1 MHTYNKKLYGGICE
15 VKCKNNSFKLIE
27 WYYYHQQ
34 ETQEI
39 FITGKDVT
47 SFSKL
52 EEKVASLEEKV
63 ECEKF
68 KTDFLANIS
77 HEFKTPLNIILASI
91 QLELNGYNSVN
102 DNNSI
107 YYNRLNMIKQNS
119 YRLLRLVDNLIDVTQ
134 VDSNNIK
141 LFKENV
147 NAISYF
153 EDVVDSVS
161 QYIKKMNKNIIFDT
175 NEEEVFLDCDPEK
188 IQKVILNL
196 ISNSIKYTE
205 INGNIWITLTTNWD
219 EDRLYISVKDDGVG
233 IPNNSYDIIFE
244 RFKQVDNLFIRRAEG
259 SGIGLP
265 LAKSFIELHSGEIWV
280 NKTID
285 KGSEFIFYL
294 PIISEKDS
302 KVNYF
307 YNKVIDSRSERLKIE
322 FSDIYSYPN

>member
-1 MHTYNKKLYGGICE
+1 
-15 VKCKNNSFKLIE
+15 
-27 WYYYHQQ
+27 
-34 ETQEI
+34 
-39 FITGKDVT
+39 
-47 SFSKL
+47 
-52 EEKVASLEEKV
+52 
-63 ECEKF
+63 
-68 KTDFLANIS
+68 
-77 HEFKTPLNIILASI
+77 
-91 QLELNGYNSVN
+91 
-102 DNNSI
+102 
-107 YYNRLNMIKQNS
+107 MIKQNS

-141 LFKENV
+141 LYKENV

-161 QYIKKMNKNIIFDT
+161 QYIKKMSKNIIFDT

-205 INGNIWITLTTNWD
+205 VNGNIWITLTTNWD

-233 IPNNSYDIIFE
+233 IPKNSYDIIFE

-307 YNKVIDSRSERLKIE
+307 YNKVIDSRGERLKIE

>member
-1 MHTYNKKLYGGICE
+1 
-15 VKCKNNSFKLIE
+15 
-27 WYYYHQQ
+27 
-34 ETQEI
+34 
-39 FITGKDVT
+39 
-47 SFSKL
+47 
-52 EEKVASLEEKV
+52 
-63 ECEKF
+63 
-68 KTDFLANIS
+68 
-77 HEFKTPLNIILASI
+77 
-91 QLELNGYNSVN
+91 
-102 DNNSI
+102 
-107 YYNRLNMIKQNS
+107 MIKQNS

-141 LFKENV
+141 LYKENV

-161 QYIKKMNKNIIFDT
+161 QYIKKMSKNIIFDT

-205 INGNIWITLTTNWD
+205 VNGNIWITLTTNWD

-233 IPNNSYDIIFE
+233 IPKDSYDIIFE

>member
-1 MHTYNKKLYGGICE
+1 
-15 VKCKNNSFKLIE
+15 
-27 WYYYHQQ
+27 
-34 ETQEI
+34 
-39 FITGKDVT
+39 
-47 SFSKL
+47 
-52 EEKVASLEEKV
+52 
-63 ECEKF
+63 
-68 KTDFLANIS
+68 
-77 HEFKTPLNIILASI
+77 
-91 QLELNGYNSVN
+91 
-102 DNNSI
+102 
-107 YYNRLNMIKQNS
+107 MIKQNS

-141 LFKENV
+141 LYKENV

-205 INGNIWITLTTNWD
+205 VNGNIWITLTTNWD

-265 LAKSFIELHSGEIWV
+265 LAKSFIELHSGKIWV

-307 YNKVIDSRSERLKIE
+307 YNKVIDSRGERLKIE